1 MMDLELG
8 LTEKHTGEIAT
19 VVDVLFILT
28 SDDDYT
34 SYRLLYAHQAEHLV
48 YLLCAPIN
56 HV

>member
-8 LTEKHTGEIAT
+8 LPEKHTGEIAT
-19 VVDVLFILT
+19 VVGVLFILT

-34 SYRLLYAHQAEHLV
+34 SYRLLYVHQAEHLV
-48 YLLCAPIN
+48 YRLCAPIN